1 MWESFLSAVEK
12 GNSVLNSYVW
22 GWPTIILI
30 LGTGLLLTIRTRC
43 LQVRKFGESLNTTI
57 VPTIKSLGKKKQAD
71 GRMNSISQFE
81 AFSTAISGTVGTGNI
96 IGVVAA
102 IISGGPGAVL

>member
-30 LGTGLLLTIRTRC
+30 LGTGLLLTIRTK
-43 LQVRKFGESLNTTI
+43 V
-57 VPTIKSLGKKKQAD
+57 
-71 GRMNSISQFE
+71 
-81 AFSTAISGTVGTGNI
+81 
-96 IGVVAA
+96 
-102 IISGGPGAVL
+102 

>member
-1 MWESFLSAVEK
+1 MWESFLSSVEK
-12 GNSVLNSYVW
+12 ANSVLNSYVW

-30 LGTGLLLTIRTRC
+30 LGTGLLLTIRTRG

-71 GRMNSISQFE
+71 GRVNSILFWH
-81 AFSTAISGTVGTGNI
+81 GH
-96 IGVVAA
+96 
-102 IISGGPGAVL
+102 